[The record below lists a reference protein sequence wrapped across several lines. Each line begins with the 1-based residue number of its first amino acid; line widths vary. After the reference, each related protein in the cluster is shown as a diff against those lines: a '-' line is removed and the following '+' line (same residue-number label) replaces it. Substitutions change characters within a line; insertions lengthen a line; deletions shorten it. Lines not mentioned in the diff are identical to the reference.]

1 MHLAS
6 RVTPLLLAAALLL
19 ASGTA
24 LAQGASPTGETLV
37 SLDFQ
42 DADITEVISTIA
54 KATGKNFLYDD
65 RVRGRVT
72 VISPEPVT
80 VDEAY
85 RVFESILAVKGFTTV
100 PAPGGVLKILPLR
113 DAKENPIETVPGERL
128 AENRD
133 TFITRLLPLHYVKAD
148 QISETIKPLVSKEA
162 SVIPY
167 GQTNTLIIT
176 DAAANIRRL
185 TNIIEQI
192 DVSTYQEQIKLIPIQ
207 YADATQ
213 LTQQLQ
219 QIFTD
224 DGGGGAQPGGRRA
237 RAVVQQPNPGIPGIP
252 GADSLG
258 AGASEPRFI
267 PDERTNSIVVI
278 ATKSIL
284 QSIERIINLL
294 DYKRKGAGRIHVYRL
309 KNADADEIAQTLSS
323 LASGSPG
330 GGASSTRSS
339 TTSRTSLTGLGGT
352 GQSIGGSTL
361 GGLGGGGG
369 AAAASA
375 VAELGDGVRITADAP
390 TNSLIIQAS
399 AEAYATISEVI
410 DALDVRRPQVMV
422 EALIMEVDA
431 SPNMDLGA
439 GWISN
444 MVTKDGSV
452 IGIGSE
458 SPNGDS
464 TTGLTS
470 GTISDLSD
478 GLSNPGR
485 FTAALLGKTI
495 SIVDPNDP
503 NSTIQVP
510 VIQGLITA
518 SQTTTNANIISAPTI
533 LTADKKEAEIVVGQ
547 NIPVPTSRLQAASTT
562 TDPNSAFQTSQNIAR
577 QDVGVTLRVTPQIS
591 EGDTVRLNIFQEIS
605 EVESGADSTL
615 GPTTKNRK
623 VENTVYVRDGEAVM
637 IGGILS
643 EVQNEGETKVPWLGD
658 IPILGWAFKGTHDD
672 TRKVNL
678 LVILTPRIVRDPLDL
693 ERLTVENRERFKSAS
708 SNALDLSAEEK
719 EERRRALE
727 AGIPL
732 PIDPNPVRRELERHD
747 QNYPVEDLPGLRD
760 QSLEREKNRAQ
771 EIESLKKKE
780 ASGSYLV
787 QVAHFDSA
795 EEAVELLQRLIGE
808 GYDGTVFSQ
817 SSQGVTT
824 HWVQLGPYTNEAKA
838 QTVARDLNASRGMQA
853 LVVVEP

>member
-1 MHLAS
+1 MHLVRALA
-6 RVTPLLLAAALLL
+6 PALLAAALLL
-19 ASGTA
+19 APPVTR
-24 LAQGASPTGETLV
+24 AQGATPGGETLV

-113 DAKENPIETVPGERL
+113 DAKENPIETVGGER
-128 AENRD
+128 APENRD

-185 TNIIEQI
+185 TNIIDQI

-207 YADATQ
+207 YADANQ

-224 DGGGGAQPGGRRA
+224 DGGGGSAPGQPGLRRA
-237 RAVVQQPNPGIPGIP
+237 RAVQQPNPGIPGVP
-252 GADSLG
+252 GGESVG

-278 ATKSIL
+278 ATRAIL
-284 QSIERIINLL
+284 QSIERIISLL

-330 GGASSTRSS
+330 TSATRS
-339 TTSRTSLTGLGGT
+339 TTTRTSLTGLGGT
-352 GQSIGGSTL
+352 SQSAAGSALSGIT
-361 GGLGGGGG
+361 GGG
-369 AAAASA
+369 AAGGSA
-375 VAELGDGVRITADAP
+375 VADLGDGVRITADAP

-399 AEAYATISEVI
+399 AEAYATISEI
-410 DALDVRRPQVMV
+410 IEALDVRRPQVMV

-431 SPNMDLGA
+431 DPTQDLGA
-439 GWISN
+439 GWIAN
-444 MVTKDGSV
+444 MRTKDGGV
-452 IGIGSE
+452 VGVGSE
-458 SPNGDS
+458 SANGES
-464 TTGLTS
+464 ASGLTS
-470 GTISDLSD
+470 GTIADLAN

-495 SIVDPNDP
+495 SIPDPNDP
-503 NSTIQVP
+503 TATIQVP

-518 SQTTTNANIISAPTI
+518 SQTTANTNIISAPTI
-533 LTADKKEAEIVVGQ
+533 LTADKKEAEIIVGQ

-562 TDPNSAFQTSQNIAR
+562 TDPNAAFQTSQNIAR

-605 EVESGADSTL
+605 EVKSSDSTL
-615 GPTTKNRK
+615 GPTTSNRK

-643 EVQNEGETKVPWLGD
+643 DVQNENESKVPWLGD
-658 IPILGWAFKGTHDD
+658 IPILGWAFKGTS
-672 TRKVNL
+672 TQGRKVNL
-678 LVILTPRIVRDPLDL
+678 LVILTPRIVRDPQDL

-708 SNALDLSAEEK
+708 APSIELSDEEK
-719 EERRRALE
+719 EERRKALE

-747 QNYPVEDLPGLRD
+747 QRYPVEELPDLRE
-760 QSLEREKNRAQ
+760 QSVARENAREQ
-771 EIESLKKKE
+771 DIEALKKKE

-787 QVAHFDSA
+787 QVAHFSSA
-795 EEAVELLQRLIGE
+795 EDAVELLQKLIAD

-817 SSQGVTT
+817 SEQGETT
-824 HWVQLGPYTNEAKA
+824 HWVQLGPYTNETKA
-838 QTVARDLNASRGMQA
+838 QTVARDLNASHGLQA
-853 LVVVEP
+853 LVVVKP

>member
-1 MHLAS
+1 MHLAR
-6 RVTPLLLAAALLL
+6 RVTPLLLAAALLV
-19 ASGTA
+19 ASGA
-24 LAQGASPTGETLV
+24 ARAQAPTPGVSPTGETLV

-113 DAKENPIETVPGERL
+113 DAKENPIETVPGERP

-224 DGGGGAQPGGRRA
+224 DGGGGAGQPGGR
-237 RAVVQQPNPGIPGIP
+237 RAVVQQPNPGIPGVP

-284 QSIERIINLL
+284 ASIERIISLL

-330 GGASSTRSS
+330 GGSSTSGLRSS
-339 TTSRTSLTGLGGT
+339 TTRTSLTGLGGT
-352 GQSIGGSTL
+352 SQNPAGSAL
-361 GGLGGGGG
+361 GGLTGGGSAGG
-369 AAAASA
+369 SA
-375 VAELGDGVRITADAP
+375 V
-390 TNSLIIQAS
+390 
-399 AEAYATISEVI
+399 
-410 DALDVRRPQVMV
+410 
-422 EALIMEVDA
+422 
-431 SPNMDLGA
+431 
-439 GWISN
+439 
-444 MVTKDGSV
+444 
-452 IGIGSE
+452 
-458 SPNGDS
+458 
-464 TTGLTS
+464 
-470 GTISDLSD
+470 
-478 GLSNPGR
+478 
-485 FTAALLGKTI
+485 
-495 SIVDPNDP
+495 
-503 NSTIQVP
+503 
-510 VIQGLITA
+510 
-518 SQTTTNANIISAPTI
+518 
-533 LTADKKEAEIVVGQ
+533 
-547 NIPVPTSRLQAASTT
+547 
-562 TDPNSAFQTSQNIAR
+562 
-577 QDVGVTLRVTPQIS
+577 
-591 EGDTVRLNIFQEIS
+591 
-605 EVESGADSTL
+605 
-615 GPTTKNRK
+615 
-623 VENTVYVRDGEAVM
+623 
-637 IGGILS
+637 
-643 EVQNEGETKVPWLGD
+643 
-658 IPILGWAFKGTHDD
+658 
-672 TRKVNL
+672 
-678 LVILTPRIVRDPLDL
+678 
-693 ERLTVENRERFKSAS
+693 
-708 SNALDLSAEEK
+708 
-719 EERRRALE
+719 
-727 AGIPL
+727 
-732 PIDPNPVRRELERHD
+732 
-747 QNYPVEDLPGLRD
+747 
-760 QSLEREKNRAQ
+760 
-771 EIESLKKKE
+771 
-780 ASGSYLV
+780 
-787 QVAHFDSA
+787 
-795 EEAVELLQRLIGE
+795 
-808 GYDGTVFSQ
+808 
-817 SSQGVTT
+817 
-824 HWVQLGPYTNEAKA
+824 
-838 QTVARDLNASRGMQA
+838 
-853 LVVVEP
+853 